1 MSGNDTTR
9 GATST
14 AKPTDAPGADSKES
28 PEAGA
33 AAGTAAGAGDWYLP
47 EDSRAHLREL
57 FARMRDEVVLE
68 AYTKEG
74 ENEPYN
80 EAMTLFLRDLE
91 RLGGRI
97 VVRLYDVDSE
107 QAAARGVTRSPTL
120 LVAPDRY
127 AIRYTGA
134 PLGEEA
140 RVLIETIM
148 LASAGSSGLSEI
160 SRRVLAELTEPRAV
174 RVFISPTCPYC
185 PGQVTNAFRA
195 ALERPGLVGAECVE
209 TGENQDLAARYEASA
224 LPLTVIDET
233 FRQKGLMPEER
244 FVIELLAR
252 ETVEELFTRLDTEG
266 PEAVGGVVGE
276 LLRQAR
282 DGEAAGE
289 PGAPQAE
296 EYDVIVA
303 GAGPAGLTAAI
314 YTERSGLKTL
324 VLEKGAIG
332 GQVLLTPEVEN
343 YPGFKHVGG
352 IRLMEMIAEQ
362 ARTYCTVREGEPV
375 EEVKIGRAVEVLT
388 PRGRYRAK
396 ALVLATG
403 ASAKRLGV
411 PGETQLFGRGVS
423 VCASC
428 DGWAYKGREVIMV
441 GGGNTALTEALHL
454 KNMGVGVTIVHRRD
468 AFRAERHLQNGV
480 DKAGIPVIWNAEV
493 EAFVPGPEGLAAVRL
508 RDTADGGVRELKV
521 DGAFL
526 AIGWNPNTALAQ
538 QLGVRLDDYGSIEVD
553 RGMRTNIP
561 RVYAC
566 GDVIGGVQQI
576 ATAVGEG
583 ATAAL
588 AVFEDITNPYWLRP
602 EEEAKV

>member
-1 MSGNDTTR
+1 MSE
-9 GATST
+9 TSPN
-14 AKPTDAPGADSKES
+14 K
-28 PEAGA
+28 A
-33 AAGTAAGAGDWYLP
+33 AEEKDWYLP
-47 EDSRAHLREL
+47 EDSRAHLREV
-57 FARMRDEVVLE
+57 FAGMQDEVALE
-68 AYTKEG
+68 AYTRAG
-74 ENEPYN
+74 ENEPYA
-80 EAMTLFLRDLE
+80 EAMTLLLRDMA
-91 RLGGRI
+91 RLGEKIR
-97 VVRLYDVDSE
+97 VSFHDADSE
-107 QAAARGVTRSPTL
+107 QAARRKVTRAPTL
-120 LVAPDRY
+120 LVAPDRV

-140 RVLIETIM
+140 RVLIETVL
-148 LASAGSSGLSEI
+148 LAAAGRSGLSEI
-160 SRRVLAELTEPRAV
+160 SRQVLAELEEPREV

-185 PGQVTNAFRA
+185 PGQVSNAFRA
-195 ALERPGLVGAECVE
+195 ALERPGLVSAECIE

-224 LPLTVIDET
+224 LPLTVINET

-244 FVIELLAR
+244 FAIELAALK
-252 ETVEELFTRLDTEG
+252 TVEELFEALDAG
-266 PEAVGGVVGE
+266 GVQGVVGDI
-276 LLRQAR
+276 LRQAR
-282 DGEAAGE
+282 GAEAG
-289 PGAPQAE
+289 PGADGGAE
-296 EYDVIVA
+296 VYDVVVA

-352 IRLMEMIAEQ
+352 LKLMEMIAEQ
-362 ARTYCTVREGEPV
+362 ARGYCTIHEGEPV
-375 EEVKIGRAVEVLT
+375 EEVKLGRMVEVVT
-388 PRGRYRAK
+388 PRGRYLAK

-403 ASAKRLGV
+403 SSAKLLGV
-411 PGETQLFGRGVS
+411 PGEQRLFGRGVS

-454 KNMGVGVTIVHRRD
+454 KNMGVGVTIVHRRA

-480 DKAGIPVIWNAEV
+480 EKAGIPVLWNTVV
-493 EAFVPGPEGLAAVRL
+493 EEFVAGADGLAAVRL
-508 RDTADGGVRELKV
+508 RNVADGSERELKV

-526 AIGWNPNTALAQ
+526 AIGWNPNTGIAQ
-538 QLGVRLDDYGSIEVD
+538 QLGVRLDEYGCITVD

-602 EEEAKV
+602 EEEARG